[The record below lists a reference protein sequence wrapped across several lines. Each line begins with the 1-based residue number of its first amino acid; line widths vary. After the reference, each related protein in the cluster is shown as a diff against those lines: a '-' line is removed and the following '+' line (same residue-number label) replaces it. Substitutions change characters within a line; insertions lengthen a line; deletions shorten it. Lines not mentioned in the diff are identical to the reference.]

1 MNKAISYV
9 IVTKTFSIPFNAQD
23 EQLNILDVFTLEDC
37 ANLAAMGIE
46 IYLQ

>member
-9 IVTKTFSIPFNAQD
+9 IVTNNFSIPFNSQD
-23 EQLNILDVFTLEDC
+23 EQLTLLDVFTLEDC

>member
-9 IVTKTFSIPFNAQD
+9 IVSHDYSVPFNAQD
-23 EQLNILDVFTLEDC
+23 DQLDLLDVFTLQDC
-37 ANLAAMGIE
+37 INLAAMGIE